1 VAAAEAL
8 AELEAL
14 ADVAAAAGVEEVA
27 ELAVLEELEDEPL
40 LHAVAASPTQA
51 MAAKAAIRAPRR

>member
-8 AELEAL
+8 AEVE
-14 ADVAAAAGVEEVA
+14 AAAGVEEVA
-27 ELAVLEELEDEPL
+27 ELAVLEELEDEL